1 MRKGCV
7 ILKKNKKLKKKICL
21 ISSSGGHFEQLLCLR
36 PLSEKND
43 VFIVTEKTKYN
54 KKDKKINHFVMQV
67 NRKEPL
73 FILKMFCIFIKS
85 LIIFLIERPDVI
97 ISTGVLA
104 AIPMLFIGHFF
115 KRKVIYIES
124 FAKITSP
131 TMTGK
136 LVYKKHIAD
145 RFYVQWESM
154 KEFYPDAIYLGGIY

>member
-1 MRKGCV
+1 MKE
-7 ILKKNKKLKKKICL
+7 KKNKICL

-54 KKDKKINHFVMQV
+54 KKDKKIDHYVMQV

-73 FILKMFCIFIKS
+73 FLIKMLGIFIKS
-85 LIIFLIERPDVI
+85 LVIFFIEKPDVV
-97 ISTGVLA
+97 ISTGVLS
-104 AIPMLFIGHFF
+104 AIPMLMIGHFF
-115 KRKVIYIES
+115 KKKVIYIES

-136 LVYKKHIAD
+136 LIYKKHIAD

-154 KEFYPDAIYLGGIY
+154 KEFYPNAIYLGGI

>member
-1 MRKGCV
+1 MKE
-7 ILKKNKKLKKKICL
+7 KKNKICL

-54 KKDKKINHFVMQV
+54 KKDKKIDHYVMQV

-73 FILKMFCIFIKS
+73 FLIKILGIFIKS
-85 LIIFLIERPDVI
+85 LVIFFIEKPDVV
-97 ISTGVLA
+97 ISTGVLSS
-104 AIPMLFIGHFF
+104 IPMLMIGHFF
-115 KRKVIYIES
+115 KKKVIYIES

-136 LVYKKHIAD
+136 LIYKKHIAD

-154 KEFYPDAIYLGGIY
+154 KEFYPNAIYLGGIY